1 MLNLHPYV
9 GIGKKKEVVKINLNK
24 CKGNVLSVEINNN
37 DNNLYPNM
45 NPDMA
50 LKTIKEFIN
59 NKHNLEVFNKAVE
72 KYLDELSLRTKK
84 EE

>member
-1 MLNLHPYV
+1 MGKNKDLEFEERDMLNLHPYV

-24 CKGNVLSVEINNN
+24 CKGNVLSIEINNNN

-45 NPDMA
+45 NPDIV

-59 NKHNLEVFNKAVE
+59 DKHNLEIFN
-72 KYLDELSLRTKK
+72 
-84 EE
+84 

>member
-1 MLNLHPYV
+1 MLNV

-24 CKGNVLSVEINNN
+24 CKGNVLSIEINNN

-45 NPDMA
+45 NPDIV

-59 NKHNLEVFNKAVE
+59 DKHNLEIFNKAVE

-84 EE
+84 

>member
-1 MLNLHPYV
+1 MLNLHSYV

-24 CKGNVLSVEINNN
+24 CKGNVLSIEINNN

-45 NPDMA
+45 NPDIV
-50 LKTIKEFIN
+50 LKTIKKFIN
-59 NKHNLEVFNKAVE
+59 DKHNLEIFNKAVE

-84 EE
+84 